1 MANLMDLLEGQLTGG
16 VMDMLTN
23 QIGAKNREQTA
34 TATKG
39 ILSTLMTQLMKNA
52 ASKAGAA
59 ALSGALDRDH
69 DGSIMDDVMGM
80 ITGGSSNVNERAANG
95 AGILKHVL
103 GDNKDNV
110 TDMIG
115 KMSGMDSGAAGSL
128 MEKLAPMVMGTL
140 GRQKREQGLDMDG
153 LRDLLGNT
161 VKSAQQDRA
170 EMSMIEKFLDQDGDG
185 SVMDDLMNMGG
196 KLLGGFLKKR

>member
-1 MANLMDLLEGQLTGG
+1 MANLMDLLEGQLSGG
-16 VMDMLTN
+16 VMDMLTQ
-23 QIGAKNREQTA
+23 QIGAGNRDQTA

-39 ILSTLMTQLMKNA
+39 IVSTLMTQLMKNA

-69 DGSIMDDVMGM
+69 DGSILDDVMGM
-80 ITGGSSNVNERAANG
+80 VTGASSPSNTKATNG
-95 AGILKHVL
+95 AGILKHVF
-103 GDNKDNV
+103 GEKQGNV
-110 TDMIG
+110 MDMIG
-115 KMSGMDSGAAGSL
+115 QMSGLDKSSTGSL
-128 MEKLAPMVMGTL
+128 METLAPMVMGTL
-140 GRQKREQGLDMDG
+140 GKQKREQNLDMDG
-153 LRDLLGNT
+153 IRDLLGNT

-196 KLLGGFLKKR
+196 KLLGGFFKNK